1 MSAYPSSN
9 NSQDTQ
15 RLRQPSPAQSSR
27 SRRSQ
32 VENVSSQ
39 ARREQNARVSF
50 YDPQNQATLDRLL
63 SGDVILSLDTDADG
77 DQSGEVETES
87 AQATLT
93 SVEEMLER
101 YEWASDDVLVGK
113 AVRGTADQIEAR
125 LIDELMAL
133 EKVYIINA
141 GA

>member
-1 MSAYPSSN
+1 M
-9 NSQDTQ
+9 
-15 RLRQPSPAQSSR
+15 
-27 SRRSQ
+27 
-32 VENVSSQ
+32 ENVSSQ

-133 EKVYIINA
+133 EKVYVINA